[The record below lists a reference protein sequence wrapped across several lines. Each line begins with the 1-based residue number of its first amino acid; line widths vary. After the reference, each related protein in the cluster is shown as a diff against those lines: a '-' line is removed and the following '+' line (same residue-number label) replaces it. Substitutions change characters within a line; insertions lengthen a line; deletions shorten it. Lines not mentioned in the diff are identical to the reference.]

1 MILVAM
7 FALNGAYPS
16 ELDDR
21 MVNRALVTMVS
32 NTKNK
37 QDKDVNMELK
47 TIAPMFR
54 PKDRRNSVRD

>member
-1 MILVAM
+1 MVLVAM

-32 NTKNK
+32 NTKK
-37 QDKDVNMELK
+37 KPDKDTQIEFKSL
-47 TIAPMFR
+47 IPMIR